1 MDVPMKAPFSYW
13 SFFLLLLGPNALNGD
28 IIHKERSLYSNVI
41 VQKIGAN
48 TCLQFTVR
56 RDTKNQSCFN
66 PSAPK
71 RLVFAY
77 AKMTLASI
85 LLMPEPKYILVVG
98 LGGGTLPMA
107 FNRLFPNATIHAIEI
122 DTAVTKVAKKYF
134 DFTEG
139 NQIKVF
145 DQDGRV
151 FTKRAMANSFKYD
164 LIILDAFN
172 GDYIPEHLMT
182 QEYLQE
188 NKAILS
194 EKGLLASNTFTT
206 SALYDHESTTYAS
219 VFDPLINF
227 KRPETNNRI
236 LLAPN
241 ESIDRAQIISR
252 AKMYE
257 ARMVEFNVPIVDYAE
272 NILDALNRQPD
283 WDTGARVLTDQYS
296 PANLLNSR

>member
-1 MDVPMKAPFSYW
+1 
-13 SFFLLLLGPNALNGD
+13 
-28 IIHKERSLYSNVI
+28 
-41 VQKIGAN
+41 
-48 TCLQFTVR
+48 
-56 RDTKNQSCFN
+56 
-66 PSAPK
+66 
-71 RLVFAY
+71 
-77 AKMTLASI
+77 
-85 LLMPEPKYILVVG
+85 
-98 LGGGTLPMA
+98 MA

-134 DFTEG
+134 DFTES

-257 ARMVEFNVPIVDYAE
+257 ARMVEFNVPIVDYAQ

>member
-1 MDVPMKAPFSYW
+1 
-13 SFFLLLLGPNALNGD
+13 
-28 IIHKERSLYSNVI
+28 
-41 VQKIGAN
+41 
-48 TCLQFTVR
+48 
-56 RDTKNQSCFN
+56 
-66 PSAPK
+66 
-71 RLVFAY
+71 
-77 AKMTLASI
+77 
-85 LLMPEPKYILVVG
+85 
-98 LGGGTLPMA
+98 MA
-107 FNRLFPNATIHAIEI
+107 FHRLFPTAMIHAIEI

-134 DFTEG
+134 DFTE
-139 NQIKVF
+139 NDQIKVF

-151 FTKRAMANSFKYD
+151 FTKRALANSFKYD

-219 VFDPLINF
+219 VFDPLLNF

-241 ESIDRAQIISR
+241 EPIDRAQIVSR
-252 AKMYE
+252 AIKYGPHM
-257 ARMVEFNVPIVDYAE
+257 AKFNVPIADYAQD
-272 NILDALNRQPD
+272 ILEALDGQPD
-283 WDTGARVLTDQYS
+283 WNTDARVLTDQYS

>member
-1 MDVPMKAPFSYW
+1 MVSQMRIAILCC
-13 SFFLLLLGPNALNGD
+13 FFLLLLLGPARLKSD

-41 VQKIGAN
+41 VKKIGAN

-56 RDTKNQSCFN
+56 KDTKNQSCFN
-66 PSAPK
+66 PKAPE

-77 AKMTLASI
+77 AKMTMASI
-85 LLMPEPKYILVVG
+85 LLMPEPKHILFVG

-107 FNRLFPNATIHAIEI
+107 FHRLFPTAVIHAIEI

-134 DFTEG
+134 DFTE
-139 NQIKVF
+139 NDRIKVF

-151 FTKRAMANSFKYD
+151 FTKRALANSFKYD

-219 VFDPLINF
+219 VFDPLLNF

-236 LLAPN
+236 LFAPN
-241 ESIDRAQIISR
+241 EPINRARIVSR
-252 AKMYE
+252 AKKYGP
-257 ARMVEFNVPIVDYAE
+257 RMAAFNVPIADYAQD
-272 NILDALNRQPD
+272 ILEALGGQPD
-283 WDTGARVLTDQYS
+283 WNTDARVLTDQYS